1 MALRGKAFRN
11 RPHPRLVFRL
21 CRRRGK
27 HDELVAADAV
37 EIVPRK
43 LLPQTLCDRAQQLV
57 ARLVTALVVDLV
69 QAVRVDINAGG
80 RSDDALVALAQT
92 LLIGDT
98 VHQARALVRN
108 AHTVNA
114 ASRRDQVPA
123 DVGKIAQQNRA
134 DDDRHQ
140 VEDLHHAARSR
151 QRLTLAH
158 AEHNAPVVDADR
170 LVVQVERHPRG
181 LGDGAHIAADAVG
194 DLFHRLLVGVA
205 LEHFPATQ
213 VGEIAERIVP
223 GVHQNV
229 AGISIHDENEGVA
242 AVKVG
247 LVAARELLQRHH
259 AIEDGD
265 GLAVALHRRDVAHH
279 QLFRR
284 KVACDAVG
292 DVRAP
297 RRLRFKIECAGNVV
311 AGAVGQQQCAV
322 GSQQRDGGDK
332 GLIKAEGVHDAQHR
346 IQIVLVLP
354 RDQLRHG
361 GENGLVRACGI
372 VDVLGKLLCC
382 GRQLIEGALCD
393 LLTCAPCADEDRTRQ
408 YDRAE
413 QRDRQ
418 HDTRTRFV
426 FHFFL
431 LTALSARADSAPP
444 PASAGRA
451 RNKSPE

>member
-1 MALRGKAFRN
+1 M
-11 RPHPRLVFRL
+11 
-21 CRRRGK
+21 
-27 HDELVAADAV
+27 
-37 EIVPRK
+37 
-43 LLPQTLCDRAQQLV
+43 
-57 ARLVTALVVDLV
+57 
-69 QAVRVDINAGG
+69 
-80 RSDDALVALAQT
+80 
-92 LLIGDT
+92 
-98 VHQARALVRN
+98 
-108 AHTVNA
+108 
-114 ASRRDQVPA
+114 
-123 DVGKIAQQNRA
+123 
-134 DDDRHQ
+134 
-140 VEDLHHAARSR
+140 
-151 QRLTLAH
+151 
-158 AEHNAPVVDADR
+158 
-170 LVVQVERHPRG
+170 
-181 LGDGAHIAADAVG
+181 GDGAHIAADAVG
-194 DLFHRLLVGVA
+194 DFFHRLLVGVA
-205 LEHFPATQ
+205 LEHFAATQ
-213 VGEIAERIVP
+213 IREVAERVVP

-382 GRQLIEGALCD
+382 GRQLIEGTLCD